1 MGEKEPK
8 KATEIGVSKLG
19 VSKLGESELG
29 EAAVGQAE
37 ATHASASRV
46 QPPTR
51 ASATPSPTTRG
62 HLKAR
67 NIAREIFEAESPEQV
82 IKSIPA
88 QSLFLAV
95 KQQGLLSSTD
105 LLAITSVEQMRTLLD
120 LDLWHKDSFIEEQ
133 LWEWL
138 ALADDENGLTLL
150 QRLLNCVDLKLLG
163 ILLCRYATAHI
174 ADEPTDEPPGPD
186 YYTPDKGFTWI
197 RVDTG
202 NADND
207 FLLNR
212 FLALV
217 FETSTEVFYQLISV
231 PGVTTTSVLEEDS
244 YVERSKRLLA
254 DGIPDE
260 EFAAQLNQPLPPY
273 KIKEQLGSQERRY
286 RTADIAIVSP
296 ILAEGQRTSI
306 LDRFISECGDAESAE
321 SELCLLANGALV
333 HWGVFID
340 DYEEFLFTIDRVKSI
355 LTLGLE
361 SLAEFAALAPVD
373 IYEKLSLKE
382 IYGLGLFHL
391 YELRKFAHKIDP
403 RSLENIGNG
412 PDDISLVSG
421 LALIAGAR
429 ERIPVVPTWFG
440 HDGQAF
446 VQNEDLSD
454 QGEAGARLKAGG
466 ATNINTVTSLASFA
480 GTSEKSEESEQP
492 DDELTSA
499 RQRELIA
506 SRKLRADYRAISSL
520 TELRAI
526 KQWIEDYLIRRV
538 N

>member
-8 KATEIGVSKLG
+8 KASNTGVSTPDKTG
-19 VSKLGESELG
+19 DR
-29 EAAVGQAE
+29 QTE
-37 ATHASASRV
+37 ATHASSDQNQLPKSAS
-46 QPPTR
+46 P
-51 ASATPSPTTRG
+51 TPSVTARG

-67 NIAREIFEAESPEQV
+67 NIAREIFAAKHPEQV
-82 IKSIPA
+82 VKSIPA

-105 LLAITSVEQMRTLLD
+105 LLAISSTEQMRTILD
-120 LDLWHKDSFIEEQ
+120 LDLWYKDSFMEDQ

-138 ALADDENGLTLL
+138 ALADDEYGLTLL
-150 QRLLNCVDLKLLG
+150 QRLLSCVDLKLLG

-197 RVDTG
+197 RVETG
-202 NADND
+202 NADKD

-231 PGVTTTSVLEEDS
+231 PGVTTTSLLEEDS

-260 EFAAQLNQPLPPY
+260 EFSAQLNQPLPPY
-273 KIKEQLGSQERRY
+273 KIKERLGGETRRY
-286 RTADIAIVSP
+286 RTADISIVSP
-296 ILAEGQRTSI
+296 ILAEGQRASI
-306 LDRFISECGDAESAE
+306 LDNFILECGDAESAE

-340 DYEEFLFTIDRVKSI
+340 DYEEFLFTVDRVKSI
-355 LTLGLE
+355 LILGLE
-361 SLAEFAALAPVD
+361 SLADFAPATPND

-391 YELRKFAHKIDP
+391 YELRKFAHKINP
-403 RSLENIGNG
+403 SALESIGNE
-412 PDDISLVSG
+412 PTDTSLISG

-440 HDGQAF
+440 HDGESL
-446 VQNEDLSD
+446 VKNEDVSD
-454 QGEAGARLKAGG
+454 QDAVGARSKAGG
-466 ATNINTVTSLASFA
+466 ATNITAVTRSASFA
-480 GTSEKSEESEQP
+480 ETSEKSEGSEQSE
-492 DDELTSA
+492 DELTSA
-499 RQRELIA
+499 RQLELIA